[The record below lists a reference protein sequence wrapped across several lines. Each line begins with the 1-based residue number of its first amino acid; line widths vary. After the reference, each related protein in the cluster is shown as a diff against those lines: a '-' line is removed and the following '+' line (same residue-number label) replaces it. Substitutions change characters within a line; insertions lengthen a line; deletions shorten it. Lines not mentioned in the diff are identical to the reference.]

1 MKKILLILLGLFF
14 NYFVS
19 QNLTDTENYVY
30 KKTHLTDP
38 SDPVQKQL
46 ESVQYLDGLGRP
58 KQVISIKSTPLGQ
71 DIVVPIIYDQ
81 FGRKTKDYLP
91 VPVQTTNAGIQTAV
105 TENTVNSYYGVTN
118 AFSENELESSP
129 LSRIFQSA
137 HQGEEWKMSS
147 GHTIKYAY
155 DANSTD
161 DQVKKYQV
169 TTTWDNTNQIYQT
182 VLSSIALFD
191 ENRLY
196 KFSVKD
202 EDNNEKIV
210 FKDLYGHVLLIRKN
224 DGTQNLDT
232 YYVYDSNDHIAY
244 VIPPLASILSAL
256 TPTILNNLCYQYL
269 YDNKNRLVEK
279 KVPGKGWEFMV
290 YDNQER
296 LVATRDSNLE
306 ANGQWLYTKYDQFGR
321 VAITGVGTGGSRN
334 AEQIIVNGL
343 GSNNVNRVSTPF
355 FNRQGMDVCY
365 GNPDN
370 TYPNSTKWVALLSL
384 NYYDTYPPESPAI
397 PTQILGQN
405 ILSQDAQNSN
415 SSTKS
420 FPTASYVKN
429 IEDDNWTKNFIWYD
443 KKGRAIGSHSIN
455 HLGGYTKT
463 ESELDFSG
471 TQKQAVT
478 RHKRLDTDTERVI
491 TETFTYDHQ
500 NRLLIHKH
508 KVDNDIEEILSQ
520 NDYNEISQLRSKKVG
535 GTNIITPLQ
544 KVDYAYNIRGWMTM
558 INNPANLGTD
568 LFGYKINYNVV
579 EGLEVPN
586 SDYSNLLVKPKYNGN
601 IAEVS
606 WKTLTTENEP
616 LKRYGYSYDSINR
629 LNAGFYQKEGSE
641 NAQEYFEKMD
651 YDLNGNISRLQ
662 RSAET
667 FTGTTTALKIDNL
680 KYDYDGNRLTKVTE
694 TQIGNSNGYP
704 YLASH
709 NFITY
714 DDNGN
719 MKSHLDKKIASIN
732 YNFLDLP
739 SEIIGAPGKT
749 KNIVS
754 NIYRADGIK
763 VSKIISTTQDTMATE
778 YIDGFQYKFYNGL
791 LTPINPN
798 GLQFIPTS
806 EGYYDFITNSYVYN
820 YTDQIGNV
828 RLSYSDTNEDGV
840 MQPRDMN
847 VQYCQDMGGGNMACY
862 DIWTPGEI
870 AAVNNYY
877 PFGLLHNYTY
887 TTGNAYQHKYQGQE
901 LQENGWYSFK
911 WRNYMP
917 DVGRFFNVDPLSEV
931 YAYQSHYNFSEN
943 RVVDARE
950 IEGLEA
956 KLLNTGASFDGKSYD
971 GGVESNITWSDGLT
985 GAGIQEVTLQ
995 GQSTN
1000 QNNSSSFT
1008 LGDAGRMGANFI
1020 PIVGSGL
1027 DIYEGARDGN
1037 WVQFGFG
1044 VGGMVLDVATLG
1056 TGSIIKGGV
1065 KTIGTELVENSLK
1078 IATKE
1083 VAEAEAKQGLKALSK
1098 GQMSN
1103 IIGAGSD
1110 AKVVRGG
1117 TCLACQFENG
1127 SGVVVDANGL
1137 LNGVS
1142 VNSVPGLS
1150 ISELSVGIPNGKIG
1164 TTTVKAIEKI
1174 GGKVVASP
1182 TKNNP
1187 FHSTLSGIT
1196 AQQAEGL
1203 FSPVI
1208 KNPLK

>member
-118 AFSENELESSP
+118 AFSESELESSP

-182 VLSSIALFD
+182 VLSSIVLYD
-191 ENRLY
+191 ENTLY

-269 YDNKNRLVEK
+269 YDNKNRLIEK
-279 KVPGKGWEFMV
+279 KLPGKGWEFMV
-290 YDNQER
+290 YDKQER

-370 TYPNSTKWVALLSL
+370 TYPNSTKWVTLLSL

-443 KKGRAIGSHSIN
+443 RKGRAIGSHSIN

-471 TQKQAVT
+471 TPKQLIT
-478 RHKRLDTDTERVI
+478 RHKRLDSDTERVI
-491 TETFTYDHQ
+491 TETFTYDNQ
-500 NRLLIHKH
+500 NRLKVHRH
-508 KVDNDIEEILSQ
+508 KVDNNPEEILAQ
-520 NDYNEISQLRSKKVG
+520 NEYNELSQLKNKKVG
-535 GTNIITPLQ
+535 GIDVLMPIQT
-544 KVDYAYNIRGWMTM
+544 VDYAYNIRGWMTK
-558 INNPANLGTD
+558 INDPANLNGK
-568 LFGYKINYNVV
+568 LFGHEIKYHN
-579 EGLEVPN
+579 P
-586 SDYSNLLVKPKYNGN
+586 SNFSATPKYNGN
-601 IAEVS
+601 IAEID
-606 WKTLTTENEP
+606 WKTANGDI
-616 LKRYGYSYDSINR
+616 LKRYYYQYDGINR
-629 LNAGFYQKEGSE
+629 LEEAIYEEPSTTVPPTNNYGEAVT
-641 NAQEYFEKMD
+641 
-651 YDLNGNISRLQ
+651 YDVNGNIKTLKR
-662 RSAET
+662 
-667 FTGTTTALKIDNL
+667 FTALGGTPMIIDNL
-680 KYDYDGNRLTKVTE
+680 HYSIYDGNKLIKVSD
-694 TQIGNSNGYP
+694 IAGNSIGYP
-704 YLASH
+704 VGG
-709 NFITY
+709 NIIDY
-714 DDNGN
+714 DANGN
-719 MKSHLDKKIASIN
+719 MIDHLDKGISNIS

-739 SEIIGAPGKT
+739 SSVLFNGGSASLSFKY
-749 KNIVS
+749 K
-754 NIYRADGIK
+754 ADGT
-763 VSKIISTTQDTMATE
+763 KILQNHTYVHPKSGALISTDTD
-778 YIDGFQYKFYNGL
+778 YLDGFQYVL
-791 LTPINPN
+791 SA
-798 GLQFIPTS
+798 LQFYPTS
-806 EGYYDFITNSYVYN
+806 EGYYDFKYNRYVYQ
-820 YTDQIGNV
+820 YKDQVGNI
-828 RLSYSDTNEDGV
+828 R
-840 MQPRDMN
+840 
-847 VQYCQDMGGGNMACY
+847 
-862 DIWTPGEI
+862 I
-870 AAVNNYY
+870 AYYKGLTGLATIDKETNYY
-877 PFGLLHNYTY
+877 PFGMEYFGANGTYPLNNNYTY
-887 TTGNAYQHKYQGQE
+887 GFQEQERQEQTGWN
-901 LQENGWYSFK
+901 SFK
-911 WRNYMP
+911 WRNYDPTM
-917 DVGRFFNVDPLSEV
+917 GRFFNVDPLSDK
-931 YAYQSHYNFSEN
+931 YSYQSHYNFSEN
-943 RVVDARE
+943 RVVDGFE
-950 IEGLEA
+950 LEGLEFVDPKQA
-956 KLLNTGASFDGKSYD
+956 GIYLESHPGATGEYINGQLVITGD
-971 GGVESNITWSDGLT
+971 GGV
-985 GAGIQEVTLQ
+985 IQEVTVQ
-995 GQSTN
+995 GG
-1000 QNNSSSFT
+1000 NSFQMPNTSAAPTMGPMPETIGSRIADFRNADAPAITGIGGT
-1008 LGDAGRMGANFI
+1008 LVKGLVD
-1020 PIVGSGL
+1020 SGL
-1027 DIYEGARDGN
+1027 DAANYLRNINPFSDQRDYNGLYPRFTDWDGMPLGGEEGMNRKFNGIMFFGSFVTGGVSSEVNAVKNIDYNQARNMALKWLEKEGFQAEELVIGKFGTSKGKAIGKSTADGKVGFRVEYDTRSGAHIN
-1037 WVQFGFG
+1037 VWSGKNKGPHFQFNSSEKS
-1044 VGGMVLDVATLG
+1044 VNK
-1056 TGSIIKGGV
+1056 IIKRF
-1065 KTIGTELVENSLK
+1065 
-1078 IATKE
+1078 
-1083 VAEAEAKQGLKALSK
+1083 SK
-1098 GQMSN
+1098 
-1103 IIGAGSD
+1103 
-1110 AKVVRGG
+1110 
-1117 TCLACQFENG
+1117 
-1127 SGVVVDANGL
+1127 
-1137 LNGVS
+1137 
-1142 VNSVPGLS
+1142 
-1150 ISELSVGIPNGKIG
+1150 
-1164 TTTVKAIEKI
+1164 
-1174 GGKVVASP
+1174 
-1182 TKNNP
+1182 
-1187 FHSTLSGIT
+1187 
-1196 AQQAEGL
+1196 
-1203 FSPVI
+1203 
-1208 KNPLK
+1208 